1 MAEFAGMLSGV
12 AHATPASMKHSGSSA
27 CVVACSVR
35 GRVRVRG
42 RVKVS
47 GRDRDGVIGLG
58 VWVWVWVWVCSV
70 SVIWHLLPLIYT
82 YCH

>member
-35 GRVRVRG
+35 GRVRDRG
-42 RVKVS
+42 RVKVRGR
-47 GRDRDGVIGLG
+47 GRDRVRVRVIGLG
-58 VWVWVWVWVCSV
+58 VWCGYVRCQ
-70 SVIWHLLPLIYT
+70 
-82 YCH
+82 

>member
-1 MAEFAGMLSGV
+1 LAEFAGMLSGV

-42 RVKVS
+42 RVKVR
-47 GRDRDGVIGLG
+47 GG
-58 VWVWVWVWVCSV
+58 
-70 SVIWHLLPLIYT
+70 
-82 YCH
+82 